1 VSYQLE
7 FHPLAK
13 KELSKLDKQA
23 KVFIVQSL
31 AQFIDSYN
39 DTYND
44 TYEQDMIRSSKIKKL
59 KGDWKGFYRLR
70 MRSYRVIYEKIDKK
84 LVIYIVRIAH
94 RKEVY

>member
-23 KVFIVQSL
+23 KLFILHSL
-31 AQFIDSYN
+31 AQFIDAY
-39 DTYND
+39 DEA
-44 TYEQDMIRSSKIKKL
+44 YEQNMIRSSKIKKL
-59 KGDWKGFYRLR
+59 KGDWQGFYRLR
-70 MRSYRVIYEKIDKK
+70 MRSYRVIYEKIETK

>member
-1 VSYQLE
+1 MSYQLE

-13 KELSKLDKQA
+13 KELSKLDKPA

-39 DTYND
+39 DA
-44 TYEQDMIRSSKIKKL
+44 YEQDMMRSSKIKKL
-59 KGDWKGFYRLR
+59 KGDWQGFYRLR

>member
-1 VSYQLE
+1 
-7 FHPLAK
+7 
-13 KELSKLDKQA
+13 
-23 KVFIVQSL
+23 
-31 AQFIDSYN
+31 
-39 DTYND
+39 
-44 TYEQDMIRSSKIKKL
+44 MIRSSKIKKL

>member
-31 AQFIDSYN
+31 AQFIDS
-39 DTYND
+39 YND

>member
-1 VSYQLE
+1 MSYQLE

-31 AQFIDSYN
+31 AQFIDS
-39 DTYND
+39 YND